1 MRIVDFPIWAVHLS
15 GCETIAHPKFGN
27 WDKICIVLDSGIVL
41 LAHDVARLST
51 ARSAIDVDHALRY
64 GLDADQHIGTAIAV
78 DHALGHDLEGEL
90 HNGIA
95 IVLFMLLGMVGM
107 LMNIMAVT

>member
-64 GLDADQHIGTAIAV
+64 GLDADQHIGTAIVV
-78 DHALGHDLEGEL
+78 DHSIAHGLDGDQALALPL
-90 HNGIA
+90 LLI
-95 IVLFMLLGMVGM
+95 MLLLMV
-107 LMNIMAVT
+107 